1 MSGTL
6 LVGTGRE
13 IRRVPD
19 DDFLQAIQRIP
30 ARMASRLAFMTQDHH
45 TVRNFVV
52 RELPRRRRPLSA
64 RHIANATR
72 MGSSHVSA
80 LLADLE
86 KRLFFLVRDSS
97 GNVDWAFPVTSCT
110 TPHRLKF
117 STGESIFG
125 A

>member
-6 LVGTGRE
+6 LIGNGRE
-13 IRRVPD
+13 VRRVPD
-19 DDFLQAIQRIP
+19 GAFLQAIRGIP

-52 RELPRRRRPLSA
+52 REMPRKRRPLLPQ
-64 RHIANATR
+64 HIANATGLGLPR
-72 MGSSHVSA
+72 VSA
-80 LLADLE
+80 LLSDLDE
-86 KRLFFLVRDSS
+86 RLFFLVRDSN
-97 GNVDWAFPVTSCT
+97 GNVNWAFPVTT
-110 TPHRLKF
+110 TVTPHKLKF